1 MKKNLNANDERYI
14 YEVNGKKSSRVG
26 QAVYDIMTQ
35 DQEDYSCEEIVDAF
49 GPDYVKE
56 FNDVVDK
63 NRHKFTSPFY
73 ILVITKKEMWAVNIL
88 RNKPQPSQAPTQ
100 ALSAEIQK
108 LKKDVEV
115 ANQKAQTAQAAAQAA
130 QTQAQKPKAAEPA
143 HAPDPAKPKAKEAA
157 PASSKPEAS
166 NESAAPTQAA
176 VPNPERT
183 PMKPKMLVY
192 PRPND
197 E

>member
-1 MKKNLNANDERYI
+1 VKKNLNANDERYI

-88 RNKPQPSQAPTQ
+88 RNIFQARQTPPNAIDMIMQYKHPTKT
-100 ALSAEIQK
+100 LYKVDTERN
-108 LKKDVEV
+108 DVSIVWSIPGWEEC
-115 ANQKAQTAQAAAQAA
+115 KAIAKHPDSFDPTLVDWINRAYEGYYDD
-130 QTQAQKPKAAEPA
+130 KA
-143 HAPDPAKPKAKEAA
+143 
-157 PASSKPEAS
+157 
-166 NESAAPTQAA
+166 
-176 VPNPERT
+176 V
-183 PMKPKMLVY
+183 
-192 PRPND
+192 
-197 E
+197 